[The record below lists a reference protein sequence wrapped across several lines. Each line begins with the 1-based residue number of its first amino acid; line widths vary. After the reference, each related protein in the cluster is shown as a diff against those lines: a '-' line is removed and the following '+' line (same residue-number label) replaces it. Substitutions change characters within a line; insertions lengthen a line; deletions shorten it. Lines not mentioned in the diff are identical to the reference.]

1 MRKIIAKP
9 GWGNLII
16 EDDET
21 HEVSLQCLGGG
32 FAMYWHR
39 IVLTADE
46 TTAFRAGELDIE
58 GMVWEMNHG
67 TERMAPRIVASYPLN
82 ELDDCAGP
90 PMAAS

>member
-1 MRKIIAKP
+1 MKAIIAEP

-21 HEVSLQCLGGG
+21 GEISLQCLGGG

-46 TTAFRAGELDIE
+46 TTAFRSGSLDVDNL
-58 GMVWEMNHG
+58 VWEMNHG
-67 TERMAPRIVASYPLN
+67 TERMAPRIVAPYEN
-82 ELDDCAGP
+82 AGLGRR
-90 PMAAS
+90 A